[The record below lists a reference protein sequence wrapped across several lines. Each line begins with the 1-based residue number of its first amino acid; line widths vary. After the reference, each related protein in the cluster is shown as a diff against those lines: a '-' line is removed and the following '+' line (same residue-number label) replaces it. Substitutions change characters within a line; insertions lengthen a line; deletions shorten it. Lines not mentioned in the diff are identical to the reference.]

1 MVPIPQLIFVEQFI
15 AEVRK
20 KALLIEEGEEP
31 VQSVSLASTATG

>member
-20 KALLIEEGEEP
+20 KALLIEEG
-31 VQSVSLASTATG
+31 